1 MISAMRHLTVSLP
14 LLLALTLTGC
24 GREARVQP
32 EVIEGITTAVN
43 GEAAA
48 IGLNDEHTGAFIG
61 GYDVASADGR
71 ECLVPLS
78 AGQRVT
84 LGLVRMAPID
94 DHPGPDLVGWITCLS
109 RPTYTAPR

>member
-1 MISAMRHLTVSLP
+1 MRHLGVT
-14 LLLALTLTGC
+14 LLLLLSLALTGC
-24 GREARVQP
+24 SREGRVKP
-32 EVIEGITTAVN
+32 DVIGGVTTAVN
-43 GEAAA
+43 GEATA
-48 IGLNDEHTGAFIG
+48 IGLKDERTGAFIG

-84 LGLVRMAPID
+84 LGLVRMAPVH
-94 DHPGPDLVGWITCLS
+94 DHGGADLVGWIACLS